1 MILSVYDG
9 INQGTKD
16 EFLLCIDDMKYKYG
30 RSSYSL
36 YEYNVLS
43 SVVYHDKLLKRKC
56 RALILR
62 YD

>member
-1 MILSVYDG
+1 MMLWVYDG
-9 INQGTKD
+9 INQGTVD
-16 EFLLCIDDMKYKYG
+16 EFLMCIDDMKYKYS

-43 SVVYHDKLLKRKC
+43 SAVYHDKLLKRNC

-62 YD
+62 YY